1 MSVATIELGNVC
13 SLDRRVTVASEALGR
28 GLEFVGMEHV
38 DPETGQ
44 IALGQGSR
52 TGEGKGQAFL
62 FDDRHVLFGKLR
74 PYLRKIALPRH
85 SGCASTELVPLL
97 PDAARL
103 DRGYLFHWVRRR
115 PVIDALMAKNT
126 GARMPRADM
135 SVLLDMAIP
144 LPPLDEQR
152 RIVGLLDRAAE
163 IRRRTDAAR
172 SRARAIIPAL
182 FLDTFGDPAT
192 LLERYLVAEMDQ
204 IISDKQ
210 LGLVRSTREQPEDGT
225 YGYVRMNSITTDG
238 RVVLGD
244 LRRTN
249 ASEYEVAVNELRDGD
264 LLFNTRNSIEL
275 VGKMGIYRGP
285 AGNLFNNN
293 IMRIRLSDK
302 LIPEFVNAYFQCPEG
317 RAAIEAIK
325 KGTTSV
331 CAVYYKDL
339 ARVRL
344 PVPPLALQ
352 SVFAEQ
358 AQRLEAIARALD
370 TACAKAEAMAAALS
384 AEVFGQGQAYRRHQ
398 PRLRGA
404 SGGAS
409 ATMVG

>member
-163 IRRRTDAAR
+163 IRRRADAAR
-172 SRARAIIPAL
+172 TKARAIIPAL

-192 LLERYLVAEMDQ
+192 NPKGWPIGKVGEAGEV
-204 IISDKQ
+204 K
-210 LGLVRSTREQPEDGT
+210 LGRQRAPKYQSGKFTRP
-225 YGYVRMNSITTDG
+225 YVR
-238 RVVLGD
+238 
-244 LRRTN
+244 
-249 ASEYEVAVNELRDGD
+249 VANVFESQIDVSD
-264 LLFNTRNSIEL
+264 LLSMDFDEREFPVYRLEYGDVLLNEGQSIEL
-275 VGKMGIYRGP
+275 VGRP
-285 AGNLFNNN
+285 AMWRDEVEDCCFQNTLVRFRCDRRQTVPEYALAAFLQMYHDGQ
-293 IMRIRLSDK
+293 LSKIASKTSNVAHLGAGRFAK
-302 LIPEFVNAYFQCPEG
+302 LPMM
-317 RAAIEAIK
+317 
-325 KGTTSV
+325 
-331 CAVYYKDL
+331 L
-339 ARVRL
+339 
-344 PVPPLALQ
+344 PPLPLQ
-352 SVFAEQ
+352 TAFAEQ
-358 AQRLEAIARALD
+358 AQRLEALARALD

-384 AEVFGQGQAYRRHQ
+384 AEMFGQGQSYRRHQ

-409 ATMVG
+409 AAMVG